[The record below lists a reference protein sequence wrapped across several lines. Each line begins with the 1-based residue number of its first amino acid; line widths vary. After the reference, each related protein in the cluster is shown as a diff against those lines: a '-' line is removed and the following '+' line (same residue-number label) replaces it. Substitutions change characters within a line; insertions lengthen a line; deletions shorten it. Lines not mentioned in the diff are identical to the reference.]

1 VIESNDKKRLL
12 SNFFSLASLQG
23 VNYILPLLTFP
34 YLVRVLGVEYF
45 GLLAFATAVV
55 TYFNII
61 TDYGFN
67 LTATREIS
75 IHRENKEKVI
85 EIFSA
90 VMSIKFMLMLLSFLL
105 LIALVFSFEKF
116 SNKWEVYLLT
126 FGMVVGQ
133 VLFPVWFFQGMERM
147 KYITYLNIIAK
158 VIFTVAIFV
167 FVKEQSD
174 FYLVPFFTSLG
185 FIVVGVLSLWI
196 IYKEFDIRFR
206 VQSFETLKYY
216 LLDGWDIFVSRI
228 FVSLY
233 TTTNMIILGLL
244 TNNSIVGYYAIAE
257 KIINAI
263 AGLFIPIN
271 QTLYPYMVKVFEKN
285 KNEFQLLTYRISQ
298 LFLIS
303 SIILFFILY
312 FFSTEII
319 MFISKEDVITIGIIY
334 NILIFTIITNPFG
347 PLFTQILIINKLNKE
362 FRTIVMY
369 TFLFNIFMSPLMIY
383 FYDAKGLAIVV
394 VLSQVLV
401 ISLCVKKILYLE
413 KDIYGTR

>member
-1 VIESNDKKRLL
+1 MIESNDKKRLL